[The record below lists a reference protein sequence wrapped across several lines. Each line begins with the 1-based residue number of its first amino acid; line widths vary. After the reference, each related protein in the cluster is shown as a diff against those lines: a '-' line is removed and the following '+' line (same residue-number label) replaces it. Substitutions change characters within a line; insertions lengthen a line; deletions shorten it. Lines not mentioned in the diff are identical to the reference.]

1 MVYKRQD
8 GDVVLARFFIH
19 GDSEKAV
26 RFIKRRGKFYQ
37 INDVKYYK
45 PDYRMM
51 STGVTHIDTMV
62 ETDPLKIIC
71 LINAA
76 MNATLNWKDHNDET
90 YEIWINHY
98 IYSDMFGVEKHD

>member
-19 GDSEKAV
+19 GDSGKAI

-37 INDVKYYK
+37 NNDIHIYK
-45 PDYRMM
+45 VGSDTVHIE
-51 STGVTHIDTMV
+51 STV
-62 ETDPLKIIC
+62 EIEPLEIIR

-76 MNATLNWKDHNDET
+76 LNATLNWTDHNEET
-90 YEIWINHY
+90 YEIWVNHY
-98 IYSDMFGVEKHD
+98 IHSDLFGAEKHG